1 MACNSENAREQEK
14 FRRRKLSILRKANE
28 IANICDARVYL
39 YIEHKRRCYVY
50 KSCTTGLFP
59 PADEE
64 LVGNDAHCATNP
76 LNRNRK
82 DGLEHFQVTNSTRIL
97 DRDEDILCEEAE
109 IGENP
114 NNRGFSDAKGASPE
128 IVMGWGGST
137 AATEGCPPPERL
149 LYGENWQAIHS
160 ISPTA
165 RLAIDPVMQGGDPRG
180 DLRCQVVGSD
190 GCVDP
195 RSVMKV

>member
-1 MACNSENAREQEK
+1 MACNNENAREQEK

-76 LNRNRK
+76 LIRNRK
-82 DGLEHFQVTNSTRIL
+82 VGLEQYI
-97 DRDEDILCEEAE
+97 AY
-109 IGENP
+109 
-114 NNRGFSDAKGASPE
+114 RGFSDAKGASPE

-180 DLRCQVVGSD
+180 DLRCQVVSSD